1 MADKITKMMDKTNKM
16 ADKLKKMMDKLKKND
31 GQTNKLADM
40 RLQLRGD
47 GPSVH
52 LYSACGVVVVVVVVV
67 YKIFT

>member
-1 MADKITKMMDKTNKM
+1 MADKTNKNGGQT
-16 ADKLKKMMDKLKKND
+16 KKMMDKLKKNY

-52 LYSACGVVVVVVVVV
+52 LYSACGGGGGGGGGG
-67 YKIFT
+67 I